1 MTSPSYI
8 FSNQIFLLS
17 IYIST
22 QEIMLLD
29 PLAVEIGLIYESCNL
44 IGQEHFQIQ
53 KSSWFINAS
62 LKSSWYKNF
71 AIWLA
76 KSIFD
81 LAQSKIY
88 NFSLFFFFFFES
100 ISTCHKSSLF
110 ILFWDIDD
118 LRILQSYWLRTLWL
132 TTLEQEFSQIWD
144 LYRRHKA
151 NNTRSGKKTTFWKKL
166 LKSLRSVILHIFG
179 EKNIFLEKLGSVC
192 S

>member
-1 MTSPSYI
+1 MNP
-8 FSNQIFLLS
+8 
-17 IYIST
+17 
-22 QEIMLLD
+22 
-29 PLAVEIGLIYESCNL
+29 
-44 IGQEHFQIQ
+44 
-53 KSSWFINAS
+53 
-62 LKSSWYKNF
+62 
-71 AIWLA
+71 AIWSA
-76 KSIFD
+76 KSIFKYKNQVD
-81 LAQSKIY
+81 SSMLPWNLVDTRILQSDWPKAFLTLPNQKFTI
-88 NFSLFFFFFFES
+88 FRCFFFFFFES

-179 EKNIFLEKLGSVC
+179 EKNIFLEKLGSVY